1 MTQDTTTT
9 PTTEAAAKKAPP
21 KREAVVLLLTAE
33 GIEPLRVGKYPM
45 PVKAPRFPLSVN
57 GQDVDAATTAFKD
70 MKYTYFVYQGVS
82 FWVTGHLNP
91 ELGYTLDF
99 PDGYEFKPVKVDRKA
114 QADAAAAKAKAKKAA
129 AANTAP
135 ASEESALG
143 ASEADGEG
151 ADSVEASE
159 APTAAPVEAPKGK
172 KAKR

>member
-9 PTTEAAAKKAPP
+9 TATATAIAKKDPP

-114 QADAAAAKAKAKKAA
+114 QADAAAKAKKAA

>member
-1 MTQDTTTT
+1 MTQDTTATA
-9 PTTEAAAKKAPP
+9 TEAADKKAPP
-21 KREAVVLLLTAE
+21 KREAVILLLTAE

-70 MKYTYFVYQGVS
+70 MKYTYFVYQGVD

-91 ELGYTLDF
+91 ELEYTLDF
-99 PDGYEFKPVKVDRKA
+99 PNGYEFKPVKVDRKA

-143 ASEADGEG
+143 ASETAGEG
-151 ADSVEASE
+151 EGSPEASE

>member
-1 MTQDTTTT
+1 MAQDTTATT
-9 PTTEAAAKKAPP
+9 TTATAATATAAAIAKKDPP

-114 QADAAAAKAKAKKAA
+114 QAA